1 MEVVSVIASLRH
13 NKAGAVLIALQIA
26 LTVAIVCNTLSIV
39 KQYVDQIQ
47 RPSGIDE
54 PNIFTLH
61 NQWLGEPPDLEAR
74 VQDDLAALRSLP
86 GVVGAESGS
95 GFPLNAGG
103 TSAFFSRHPDQHY
116 DDAWNTA
123 VYYVD
128 EQGQA
133 AFGVKLVAGR
143 WFRADEIGIQH
154 SSDPHIPA
162 VMIITQW
169 AARFFFPDG
178 NAVGQVLYLA
188 STTPSRVI
196 GVVERIETPWAGF
209 RHMDGFVERSAF
221 LPYRYVNNG
230 LWYIVRTQPG
240 QRAAVMKAAQQQLF
254 EMTPARIIDSITP
267 FSETR
272 QRIYARG
279 RSSSLMLGTLS
290 VLLLTVT
297 AFGVVGLT
305 SYWVAQRRR
314 QIGMRRALGARR
326 VDILSYF
333 HTENLLVAGTGAVL
347 GIGLCVAGNL
357 WLAHRLALT
366 RVGIGY
372 IGTSALVVLLLS
384 QLAVIWPAWRAA
396 SIPPAIASR
405 GL

>member
-1 MEVVSVIASLRH
+1 MEVAAIVSTLRR
-13 NKAGAVLIALQIA
+13 NKTGALLIALQIA

-39 KQYVDQIQ
+39 NQYRDQLQ

-54 PNIFTLH
+54 ANIFTLG
-61 NQWLGEPPDLEAR
+61 NKWLGEPSDLDAR
-74 VQDDLAALRSLP
+74 VQGDLAALRSLP
-86 GVVGAESGS
+86 GVIGAESGS
-95 GFPLNAGG
+95 GFPLNGGG
-103 TSAFFSRHPDQHY
+103 TSGFFSRHPDQHY

-143 WFRADEIGIQH
+143 WFRPDEIGVQH
-154 SSDPHIPA
+154 SSDVNIPA
-162 VMIITQW
+162 VMIVTQW

-178 NAVGQVLYLA
+178 DAVGGLLYLS
-188 STTPSRVI
+188 STSPTRVI
-196 GVVERIETPWAGF
+196 GVVERIETPWAGM

-230 LWYIVRTQPG
+230 LWYVVRTEPG
-240 QRAAVMKAAQQQLF
+240 QRNAVMRAAQQTLF
-254 EMTPARIIDSITP
+254 AATPARIIDSVTP
-267 FSETR
+267 FFETR

-279 RSSSLMLGTLS
+279 RSSSLMLGALS

-326 VDILSYF
+326 MDILRYF
-333 HTENLLVAGTGAVL
+333 HTENLLVSGSGVTL
-347 GIGLCVAGNL
+347 GVGLCMALNVWMAHL
-357 WLAHRLALT
+357 LAVSRLDLKHVGVGAL
-366 RVGIGY
+366 
-372 IGTSALVVLLLS
+372 LVLALS
-384 QLAVIWPAWRAA
+384 QLAVIGPALRAA
-396 SIPPAIASR
+396 SIPPAVAAR